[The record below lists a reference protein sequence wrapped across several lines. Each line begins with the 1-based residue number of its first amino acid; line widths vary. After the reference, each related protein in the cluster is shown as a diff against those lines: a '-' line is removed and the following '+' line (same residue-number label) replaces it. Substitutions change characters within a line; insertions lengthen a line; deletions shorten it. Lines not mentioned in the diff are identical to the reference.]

1 MTAERRLAELG
12 IELPEPQPVVASY
25 VPAKRH
31 GDTVYLSG
39 HGPVKLDKTGM
50 VTGKVGAD
58 VTVEEA
64 RDAARLTGLH
74 LLASL
79 RAELGSLDRVT
90 SIVKLMGMVNA
101 APGFVSTPE
110 VINGCSDLLIEVFG
124 DQIGRHARSAVGM
137 TTLPFEMAV
146 EVEMIAAVY

>member
-1 MTAERRLAELG
+1 MSADARLAELG
-12 IELPEPQPVVASY
+12 IELPEPLPAVGPY
-25 VPAKRH
+25 VPAKTH

-39 HGPVKLDKTGM
+39 HGPVKLDRTGI

-64 RDAARLTGLH
+64 REAARITGLH

-90 SIVKLMGMVNA
+90 SIVKLLGMVNA
-101 APGFVSTPE
+101 APDFGSAPE
-110 VINGCSDLLIEVFG
+110 VINGCSDLLVEVFG
-124 DQIGRHARSAVGM
+124 DAGRHARAAVGM
-137 TTLPFEMAV
+137 ASLPLDIPVEIEAVV
-146 EVEMIAAVY
+146 EVRS